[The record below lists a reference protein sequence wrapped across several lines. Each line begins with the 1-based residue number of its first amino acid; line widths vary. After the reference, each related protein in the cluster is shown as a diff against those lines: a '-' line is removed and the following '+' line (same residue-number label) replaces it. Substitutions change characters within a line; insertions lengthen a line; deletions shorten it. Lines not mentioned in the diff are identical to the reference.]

1 MAHDTALAIE
11 VYSDYV
17 CPYCFLAEG
26 PLNEAVDEMDGR
38 VAVEWRPF
46 ELRPYPTQT
55 LEPEGEY
62 LQTAWQQSVYPT
74 AARMGVPIVL
84 PKVSP
89 QPYSRLAFE
98 GALFAR
104 DHGQAAAYNHRM
116 FTAFFQDERDIG
128 DVDVLTALAEEIG
141 LDGTAF
147 RAALETRAYETECGA
162 LLRHATETLGISSV
176 PTFVIAG
183 RYAIPGLV
191 PKDTLVDVF
200 RRAIAARAAEIE

>member
-1 MAHDTALAIE
+1 MAAETPLAVE

-26 PLNEAVDEMDGR
+26 PLNEAVAELDGQ

-46 ELRPYPTQT
+46 ELRPYPTPT
-55 LEPEGEY
+55 LEPEGDY

-104 DHGQAAAYNHRM
+104 DHGHAAAYNHRM

-128 DVDVLTALAEEIG
+128 DVGVLTALAEEIG
-141 LDGTAF
+141 LDGAAY
-147 RAALETRAYETECGA
+147 RAALEARSYEAECGA
-162 LLRHATETLGISSV
+162 LLRHAYETLRISSV
-176 PTFVIAG
+176 PTFVLAG
-183 RYAIPGLV
+183 RYAVPGLL
-191 PKDTLVDVF
+191 PKEALVDLF
-200 RRAIAARAAEIE
+200 RQAIARVA